1 MLWPTGSVVKRMP
14 ELDFGIESVAAVSYA
29 AVPSVSFRLRVTNA
43 KNEEQ
48 IHSVLLRAQIQIEVT
63 RRHYSPQEQ
72 AGLQDLFGPPERWGQ
87 TLKNMLWTH
96 VAVNIPAFK
105 KETVVEIPVPCTFDF
120 SVGATKY
127 FHGLTEG
134 DLPLNFQFSGTVFY
148 QGDEGLQVAP
158 ISWEKEAKFKLPLKV
173 WKQVI
178 DEYYPN
184 TAWLC
189 LRRDAFEKLYQYKVH
204 NGIPTWEEVIER
216 VLTNA
221 AEPVRT

>member
-1 MLWPTGSVVKRMP
+1 MP
-14 ELDFGIESVAAVSYA
+14 DLNFGIESVAAVSYA
-29 AVPSVSFRLRVTNA
+29 AVPTVSFRLRVSNGHS
-43 KNEEQ
+43 EEQ

-96 VAVNIPAFK
+96 VGVNVPGFK

-127 FHGLTEG
+127 FHGLTHG

-148 QGDEGLQVAP
+148 QGLYQGGEGLQVAP
-158 ISWEKEAKFKLPLKV
+158 ISWEKEAKFKLPLNV
-173 WKQVI
+173 WRQVI

-184 TAWLC
+184 TTWLC
-189 LRRDAFEKLYQYKVH
+189 LRRDAFEKLYEYKVR

-216 VLTNA
+216 VMTNA

>member
-1 MLWPTGSVVKRMP
+1 MP
-14 ELDFGIESVAAVSYA
+14 DLDFRIESVAAVSYA
-29 AVPSVSFRLRVTNA
+29 AVPSVSFRLRATNA
-43 KNEEQ
+43 KSEEQ

-72 AGLQDLFGPPERWGQ
+72 AGLQDLFGPPERWAQ

-134 DLPLNFQFSGTVFY
+134 ELPLNFQFSGTVFY
-148 QGDEGLQVAP
+148 QGEEGLQVAP

-189 LRRDAFEKLYQYKVH
+189 LRRDAFAKLYEYKVR

-221 AEPVRT
+221 DEPVRT